1 MLGSHVKRGVAA
13 TLERT
18 MSFSN
23 NPFAQLDVLWQGD
36 TAGITFTRKSD
47 GIHATVI
54 FPAINELSQV
64 SKSTFNN
71 LIGFALHEG
80 LGHAIYTNNTPWD
93 DAVKKHGKFMGKLI
107 NGLEDPRIERCV
119 IASGFAPNSRTLF
132 ENLLNSMLERDGYVE
147 PDDLQNIPFLLAVE
161 GRRLNGYQVN
171 VPSIIDASPLAA
183 EIRVALDQ
191 ARFAKDT
198 QAVVD
203 AALILHAAIKLQA
216 SKQQSS
222 TQSTP
227 DPNKPPQSDP
237 SDPQGHSQPAP
248 QDSLDDGR
256 DVEPS
261 EFIESE
267 LKSHKLPTDRN
278 DPRPEL
284 GKVTIAKFNWV

>member
-18 MSFSN
+18 MSYSN
-23 NPFAQLDVLWQGD
+23 NPFAKLDVLWQGD
-36 TAGITFTRKSD
+36 TAGITFIRKPD

-54 FPAINELSQV
+54 FPAINELALI
-64 SKSTFNN
+64 SKSMFNN

-80 LGHAIYTNNTPWD
+80 LGHAIYTNNIPWD
-93 DAVKKHGKFMGKLI
+93 DAVKKHGKFLGKLI
-107 NGLEDPRIERCV
+107 NGLEDPRIEQCV
-119 IASGFAPNSRTLF
+119 IDSGFAQNSRTLF
-132 ENLLNSMLERDGYVE
+132 ENLLNSMLERDGYVK

-191 ARFAKDT
+191 ARRSTDT
-198 QAVVD
+198 QGVVD
-203 AALILHAAIKLQA
+203 AALILHAAVKLQA
-216 SKQQSS
+216 SKKKSS

-237 SDPQGHSQPAP
+237 SDSQEPSQPVL
-248 QDSLDDGR
+248 QDSLDNGR
-256 DVEPS
+256 EVEPS
-261 EFIESE
+261 EFIGSE
-267 LKSHKLPTDRN
+267 LESHKLPTDRN
-278 DPRPEL
+278 DPRPAL
-284 GKVTIAKFNWV
+284 GEVTIAKFNWV